1 MKKIIVIFI
10 AILLST
16 LNAQTW
22 NVKTRNGNMISYF
35 WFIENNK
42 RYIYSEIADYD
53 KIFCVIDKNFI
64 YSVIIFHNQ
73 YIAIKQKNTT
83 GNIDDDIIHAGELVK
98 EDLLVLLE
106 LEKIGVKDKLKK
118 SKSAIST
125 KALELI
131 TKVENK
137 IHSNKDFTQL

>member
-22 NVKTRNGNMISYF
+22 NVKTRNGNIISYF

-106 LEKIGVKDKLKK
+106 LEKIGVKDKFKK

-137 IHSNKDFTQL
+137 IQSNKDFTQL

>member
-22 NVKTRNGNMISYF
+22 NVKTQNGNIISYF

-42 RYIYSEIADYD
+42 RYIYREIADYD

-64 YSVIIFHNQ
+64 YSVIIFHDK
-73 YIAIKQKNTT
+73 YVAIKQKNTT
-83 GNIDDDIIHAGELVK
+83 GNIDDDLIPAGELVK
-98 EDLLVLLE
+98 EDLSVLLE
-106 LEKIGVKDKLKK
+106 LEKMGVKDKLKK
-118 SKSAIST
+118 SKSVIST

-131 TKVENK
+131 RKVENK
-137 IHSNKDFTQL
+137 IHSNKYFPQL